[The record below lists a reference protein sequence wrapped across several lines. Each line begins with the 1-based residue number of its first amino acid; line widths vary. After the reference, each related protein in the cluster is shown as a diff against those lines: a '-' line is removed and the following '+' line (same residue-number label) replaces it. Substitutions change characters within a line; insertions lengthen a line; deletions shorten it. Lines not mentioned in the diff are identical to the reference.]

1 MKYLRGRF
9 TYANV
14 MASLAVFLVLGG
26 ATAWAALGKNT
37 VGSKQLKKNAVTA
50 AKIKKNAVTNA
61 KLKNNAVTT
70 AKLKNNAVTTA
81 KIKNSSVTG
90 DKVKNGSL
98 TGSDINLATLGT
110 VPSAATANSLAG
122 RFPFQLYTGPGL
134 TTIGQFGPFTIRASC
149 LINSGGEDIAELQ
162 LLTSV
167 DNAVMDDNSGDE
179 FSPFNVTD
187 NPAELIS
194 ENETTGEVGF
204 ESGFGEFAA
213 VAPDGTVILSGE
225 QAVGVNIAGHAGQ
238 CFFAGTITKVS

>member
-1 MKYLRGRF
+1 
-9 TYANV
+9 

-37 VGSKQLKKNAVTA
+37 VGSKQLKNNAVTA
-50 AKIKKNAVTNA
+50 KKI
-61 KLKNNAVTT
+61 KNNAVTT
-70 AKLKNNAVTTA
+70 KKIKNNAVTGA
-81 KIKNSSVTG
+81 KVQ
-90 DKVKNGSL
+90 NGTL
-98 TGSDINLATLGT
+98 TGAKINLATLGT
-110 VPSAATANSLAG
+110 VPSAATANSVAG

-134 TTIGQFGPFTIRASC
+134 TTVGQFGPFTIRALC

-162 LLTSV
+162 LLTST

-179 FSPFNVTD
+179 FTPFNVTD

-194 ENETTGEVGF
+194 ENEPTGQIGF

-213 VAPDGTVILSGE
+213 AAPDGTVILSGE
-225 QAVGVNIAGHAGQ
+225 QAVGVNITGHVGQ

>member
-1 MKYLRGRF
+1 VKYLRGRL

-37 VGSKQLKKNAVTA
+37 VGSKQLKKNAVTT
-50 AKIKKNAVTNA
+50 AKIKKNAVT
-61 KLKNNAVTT
+61 
-70 AKLKNNAVTTA
+70 TA
-81 KIKNSSVTG
+81 KIKKNAVTG
-90 DKVKNGSL
+90 VKVKDGTL
-98 TGSDINLATLGT
+98 TGAKINLATLGT
-110 VPSAATANSLAG
+110 VPSAATANSVAG

-194 ENETTGEVGF
+194 ENETTGQVGF

-238 CFFAGTITKVS
+238 CFFAGTITKLS

>member
-1 MKYLRGRF
+1 VKHLRGRL

-14 MASLAVFLVLGG
+14 MASLAVFLILGG
-26 ATAWAALGKNT
+26 ATAFAASLGKNT
-37 VGSKQLKKNAVTA
+37 VGSKQLKKNSVTA
-50 AKIKKNAVTNA
+50 AKIKKNAVTGA
-61 KLKNNAVTT
+61 KIKNNAVTG
-70 AKLKNNAVTTA
+70 A
-81 KIKNSSVTG
+81 KIKNKAVTG
-90 DKVKNGSL
+90 AKVKDGSL

-149 LINSGGEDIAELQ
+149 VINSGGNDTAELQ

-179 FSPFNVTD
+179 FAPFNITD

-194 ENETTGEVGF
+194 ETEPTGLVGF

-213 VAPDGTVILSGE
+213 VAPSGTVISSGE
-225 QAVGVNIAGHAGQ
+225 QAVGVNIAGHVGQ
-238 CFFAGTITKVS
+238 CFFAGVITKLA